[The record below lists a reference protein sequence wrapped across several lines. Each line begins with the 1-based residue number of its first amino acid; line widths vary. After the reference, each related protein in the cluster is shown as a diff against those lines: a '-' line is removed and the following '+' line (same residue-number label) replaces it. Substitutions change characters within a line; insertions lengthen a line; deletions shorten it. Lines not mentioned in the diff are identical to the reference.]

1 MPTNNASG
9 LSRRGLFRV
18 GAGAVAA
25 TAAAATANAQE
36 EFDYGDWFDDVPNYD
51 GTVDATGEDEVTV
64 DVGAGGSGLEF
75 EPPAVHVDP
84 GTTVVFE
91 WTGEGGSHNV
101 VESETDERYESELTN
116 VAGTTYS
123 ITFESDGI
131 SKYVCEPHVTQGMK
145 GAVAVGD
152 GDGLPDVEE
161 GETDEGGADDGNGDN
176 GNGNGNG
183 SGDDNG
189 EADDNGNGEEEDA
202 GVVADEA
209 GVEDDV
215 LVLFAL
221 AAVLALLSPVVL
233 VFLMARQ
240 LQNQPDDEF

>member
-1 MPTNNASG
+1 MSSNDTSN

-25 TAAAATANAQE
+25 TAAAATASAQE
-36 EFDYGDWFDDVPNYD
+36 EFDYGDWFDDVSNYD
-51 GTVDATGEDEVTV
+51 GTVDATGEDEMTV
-64 DVGAGGSGLEF
+64 EVGAGGSGLEF
-75 EPPAVHVDP
+75 EPPAIHVDP

-131 SKYVCEPHVTQGMK
+131 SKYVCTPHAAQGMK

-152 GDGLPDVEE
+152 GEGVPDIEE
-161 GETDEGGADDGNGDN
+161 GEMVEGGEEEDENGD
-176 GNGNGNG
+176 
-183 SGDDNG
+183 
-189 EADDNGNGEEEDA
+189 ANGNGEDDENGNGEDDA
-202 GVVADEA
+202 GAAPEEAEA

-215 LVLFAL
+215 LVLYAL

-233 VFLMARQ
+233 IVLMARQ